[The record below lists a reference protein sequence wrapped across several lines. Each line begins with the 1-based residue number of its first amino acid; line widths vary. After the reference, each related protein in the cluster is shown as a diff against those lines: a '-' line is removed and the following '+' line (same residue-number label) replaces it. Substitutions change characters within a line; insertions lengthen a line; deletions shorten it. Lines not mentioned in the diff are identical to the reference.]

1 MLALVNNSPFV
12 THSRGERE
20 QETPC
25 QNRQLELSTEDIII
39 CMVIILRE
47 KKDHSYC

>member
-25 QNRQLELSTEDIII
+25 QNRQLELSTEDNII